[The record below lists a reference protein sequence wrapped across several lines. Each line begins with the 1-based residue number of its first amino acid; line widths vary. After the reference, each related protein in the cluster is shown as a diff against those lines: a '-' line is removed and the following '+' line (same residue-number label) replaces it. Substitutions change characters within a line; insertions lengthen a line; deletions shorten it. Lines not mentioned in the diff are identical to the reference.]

1 MNIITRQI
9 GGRRRLGRPR
19 QRRGATLFELMV
31 TATLVVSGVGLVAP
45 LTVRCGRLWQQ
56 TRHHQ
61 MALDELTNHMERL
74 ITLPSEELEKEA
86 DVVSVSDAARALLP
100 DAVME
105 AKIVRSDNETQL
117 HLSIDWKRVGNPE
130 PLTLVGWRNREDD
143 Q

>member
-1 MNIITRQI
+1 
-9 GGRRRLGRPR
+9 
-19 QRRGATLFELMV
+19 MV
-31 TATLVVSGVGLVAP
+31 TATLVVSGVGMVAP

-56 TRHHQ
+56 TRHRQ

-74 ITLPSEELEKEA
+74 IALPTEELEKQA
-86 DVVSVSDAARALLP
+86 GAVAMSDAARTLLP

-105 AKIVRSDNETQL
+105 AAVVRSDNESQL

-130 PLTLVGWRNREDD
+130 PLTLVGWIKSEDD

>member
-9 GGRRRLGRPR
+9 GGRQRLARPR

-56 TRHHQ
+56 TRHRQ
-61 MALDELTNHMERL
+61 MALDELSNHMERL
-74 ITLPSEELEKEA
+74 IALPSEELEKEA
-86 DVVSVSDAARALLP
+86 DVVAVSDAARALLP

-130 PLTLVGWRNREDD
+130 PLTLVGWLNSEDD